1 MKPGQRRSKLT
12 FHPMRNRIPLQLL
25 GHDEY
30 LEMRAGARVVEQDEH
45 GEKVLLLP
53 DGTYFKLFRRKRVLT
68 SAAWKPYAQRF
79 VENAAAL
86 HRLGIPCPQVLKH
99 YRIPAISRDA
109 VHYLPL
115 EGETIRQVI
124 AGGLGE
130 ERADALR
137 HQLLEFIHH
146 IHSLGIFFRS
156 AHLGNIVLTPENT
169 LGLIDISD
177 LRISWFRLG
186 RFRRRRNLRHV
197 LRYRDDREWL
207 RRSIEWARL
216 DK

>member
-1 MKPGQRRSKLT
+1 MKPARSRSKLT
-12 FHPMRNRIPLQLL
+12 LHLMRNLIPLRFLE
-25 GHDEY
+25 HDTYIEI
-30 LEMRAGARVVEQDEH
+30 RAGARVVEQDEH

-53 DGTYFKLFRRKRVLT
+53 DGTYFKLFRRKRLLT

-86 HRLGIPCPQVLKH
+86 QRLGIPCPQVLAH
-99 YRIPAISRDA
+99 YRIPSISRDA

-115 EGETIRQVI
+115 EGKTIRQVV
-124 AGGLGE
+124 ANGLSE
-130 ERADALR
+130 ANAEAIRR
-137 HQLLEFIHH
+137 QLLEFIHH

-177 LRISWFRLG
+177 LKIGWFSLG
-186 RFRRRRNLRHV
+186 PFKRRRNLRHV
-197 LRYRDDREWL
+197 LRYQTDREWL
-207 RRSIEWARL
+207 NKSYEWAKL